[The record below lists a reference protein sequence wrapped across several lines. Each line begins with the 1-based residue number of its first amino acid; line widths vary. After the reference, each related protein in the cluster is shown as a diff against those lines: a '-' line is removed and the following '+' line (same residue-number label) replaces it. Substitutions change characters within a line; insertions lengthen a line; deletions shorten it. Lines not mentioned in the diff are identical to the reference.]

1 MKWTGILLCFFFF
14 LNCTPP
20 FPKAEGSLDAGR
32 EFIDGC
38 LKGNFKK
45 AGFYML
51 QDSANIALLIQQE
64 KNYQSKPAKD
74 KEQYNTASII
84 IKEEAAINDSIHIIN
99 YQNSYDNIGRKV
111 KVVFKDNKWQV
122 DFKYTFDGNL

>member
-1 MKWTGILLCFFFF
+1 MKRFAFILLTFFIV
-14 LNCTPP
+14 NCTAS
-20 FPKAEGSLDAGR
+20 FPKAEDPLDAAR

-51 QDSANIALLIQQE
+51 HDTENEELLKQQE
-64 KNYQSKPAKD
+64 KNYYSKKSD
-74 KEQYNTASII
+74 EIEQYNSASII
-84 IKEEAAINDSIHIIN
+84 INEEAAISDTVHIIN

-111 KVVFKDNKWQV
+111 KVVYRDNKWQV